1 MKKASINN
9 FTARYGYNHFLWLRR
24 SMHMLFVGL
33 VLLWMILLYY
43 YASTRYFI
51 HVSTKEKYEPK
62 LESILR
68 NASMKD
74 NTVIITSLNEAWAK
88 PGSIFDVFRESFRVG
103 NDTKNF
109 LNHLVVIN
117 WDQKAQARCQA
128 IHPHCYQI
136 ESKNEN
142 ATSKEAFF
150 MTKDYLHIVWRKIEF
165 LGFVLQMGYNFVF
178 TDTDIMWL
186 RNPFKYFQE
195 DADFQTSCDNFNG
208 DSSDL
213 DNAPNTGFSYVKSN
227 EKTIWLYKIWF
238 NSRKDFPNM
247 HDQDVFN
254 EIKRLPQISSMNLKI
269 RFLSPEYFGG
279 FCEYFKDFNKLCT
292 MHANCC
298 VGLKNKIHDLSNFLE
313 DWSKY
318 LALPQNMKGKKAH
331 YYHSWSVP
339 SSCRFY
345 PSTE

>member
-1 MKKASINN
+1 
-9 FTARYGYNHFLWLRR
+9 
-24 SMHMLFVGL
+24 
-33 VLLWMILLYY
+33 
-43 YASTRYFI
+43 
-51 HVSTKEKYEPK
+51 EKYEPK

-178 TDTDIMWL
+178 T
-186 RNPFKYFQE
+186 
-195 DADFQTSCDNFNG
+195 
-208 DSSDL
+208 
-213 DNAPNTGFSYVKSN
+213 
-227 EKTIWLYKIWF
+227 
-238 NSRKDFPNM
+238 
-247 HDQDVFN
+247 
-254 EIKRLPQISSMNLKI
+254 
-269 RFLSPEYFGG
+269 
-279 FCEYFKDFNKLCT
+279 
-292 MHANCC
+292 
-298 VGLKNKIHDLSNFLE
+298 
-313 DWSKY
+313 
-318 LALPQNMKGKKAH
+318 
-331 YYHSWSVP
+331 
-339 SSCRFY
+339 
-345 PSTE
+345 